1 MSAQDKRTEMIRKR
15 AESMRRAWANGT
27 GKLNGK
33 KRQKQQRCNCGCGKL
48 ARIGRLYAK
57 GCFDPGAA
65 HRGKTRPAEWKA
77 KQSLGLKRAFSE
89 GKMQHAVNQTLE
101 FIEKRVKSL
110 RGRKRSEE
118 SCRATSECVR
128 KAWAEGRYNTGNVGA
143 TPDQMDAIRG
153 KRDMEKLKA
162 KNSKRFKSKIEEW
175 KQTGTLNE
183 IRRKA
188 GNAVGMLDHISAKV
202 WLIRDP
208 YGNSHQFSNLQE
220 WARNNAWRFEDDR
233 PDSKM
238 PFCKRIAS
246 GIAHLLSASGR
257 SASYRGWTAVSKLE
271 LDAGGADLLGRD
283 YFQQKARAAK

>member
-1 MSAQDKRTEMIRKR
+1 MTTQDKRNEMLSKR
-15 AESMRRAWANGT
+15 AESMRRAWINGT

-33 KRQKQQRCNCGCGKL
+33 KRQKQQRCKCGCGKL

-65 HRGKTRPAEWKA
+65 HRGKTRSTEWKA
-77 KQSLGLKRAFSE
+77 KQSLGLKRAYAE
-89 GKMQHAVNQTLE
+89 GKMQHAVNQTSE

-110 RGRKRSEE
+110 RGRKLSKE
-118 SCRATSECVR
+118 SCRAIGEAVR
-128 KAWAEGRYNTGNVGA
+128 KAWKKGKYNTGNVGA
-143 TPDQMDAIRG
+143 TRDQMTAIRG

-162 KNSKRFKSKIEEW
+162 ENSERLKSKIKEW
-175 KQTGTLNE
+175 KQMGSLNE
-183 IRRKA
+183 VRRKA

-208 YGNSHQFSNLQE
+208 YGNPHTFSNLRE
-220 WARNNAWRFEDDR
+220 WARNNTWRFDDDR
-233 PDSKM
+233 PESKA
-238 PFCKRIAS
+238 PFWQRIAS
-246 GIAHLLSASGR
+246 GIVHLLDAKGR

-283 YFQQKARAAK
+283 YFQQEAAQ